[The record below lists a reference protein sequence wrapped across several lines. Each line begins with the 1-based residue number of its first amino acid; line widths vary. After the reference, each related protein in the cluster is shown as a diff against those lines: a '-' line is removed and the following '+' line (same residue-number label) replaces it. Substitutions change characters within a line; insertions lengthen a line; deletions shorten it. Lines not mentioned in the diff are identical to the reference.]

1 MVGLAVRFDLGRF
14 HATPWGAHVNDAT
27 VEWPPSPWRVLRALY
42 AVSRQDVRL
51 ASRLADVDTALH
63 SLAAARPPSYV
74 LPPSAAAH
82 TRHYMPSRRYATS
95 RPGKDTDRVLDGY
108 LALSS
113 TEELE
118 IWWDIDVGPRTFE
131 TLSHLAAALGYLG
144 RSESVCTARA
154 VRGRGPDSPDAAPLD
169 IFREPP
175 ESETRILC
183 LDGDGAL
190 ESLGASVAELR
201 KKRLLQPP
209 GTRWVEYGVRSR
221 DVASPPPF
229 DVPSSTLAYYR
240 LRGGSR
246 PGPKETVAVTDA
258 LRAALQGRFGRLHG
272 GRGSQVLSG
281 RSGDSPRQ
289 DQHRHAHYL
298 ALHDPNGG
306 RLDHL
311 AVWAP
316 AGFRAPELEALAGLT
331 SVRLWDAPD
340 PLTVALAA
348 LGNAEELRLP
358 RLTGPARQW
367 RSLTPFGLT
376 RHPKRRGGR
385 EVDGPTEQ
393 IARELTLRGFP
404 EPETVEL
411 LTGSWLEYRRSRPR
425 ASRLQAPRVVG
436 AEVSFAAEV
445 SGPIAIGALSHFG
458 LGLFVPA
465 P

>member
-1 MVGLAVRFDLGRF
+1 
-14 HATPWGAHVNDAT
+14 
-27 VEWPPSPWRVLRALY
+27 
-42 AVSRQDVRL
+42 
-51 ASRLADVDTALH
+51 
-63 SLAAARPPSYV
+63 
-74 LPPSAAAH
+74 
-82 TRHYMPSRRYATS
+82 
-95 RPGKDTDRVLDGY
+95 
-108 LALSS
+108 
-113 TEELE
+113 
-118 IWWDIDVGPRTFE
+118 
-131 TLSHLAAALGYLG
+131 
-144 RSESVCTARA
+144 
-154 VRGRGPDSPDAAPLD
+154 
-169 IFREPP
+169 
-175 ESETRILC
+175 
-183 LDGDGAL
+183 
-190 ESLGASVAELR
+190 
-201 KKRLLQPP
+201 
-209 GTRWVEYGVRSR
+209 
-221 DVASPPPF
+221 
-229 DVPSSTLAYYR
+229 
-240 LRGGSR
+240 
-246 PGPKETVAVTDA
+246 
-258 LRAALQGRFGRLHG
+258 
-272 GRGSQVLSG
+272 
-281 RSGDSPRQ
+281 
-289 DQHRHAHYL
+289 
-298 ALHDPNGG
+298 
-306 RLDHL
+306 
-311 AVWAP
+311 VWAP